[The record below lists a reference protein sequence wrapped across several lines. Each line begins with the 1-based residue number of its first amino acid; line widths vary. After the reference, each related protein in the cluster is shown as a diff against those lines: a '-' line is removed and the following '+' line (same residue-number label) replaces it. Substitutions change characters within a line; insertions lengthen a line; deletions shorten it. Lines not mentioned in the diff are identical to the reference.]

1 MLSKSGQETMMEWP
15 EVVREFAGEWPEV
28 ECRFADKNDVASSDS
43 ETSETNR
50 GVELPVL
57 SPAVKD
63 KYDAF
68 WRSIRSSVD
77 PQYGDT
83 ALQVKDNQACVA
95 FSKAG

>member
-28 ECRFADKNDVASSDS
+28 VSQFADKSDITSSDS
-43 ETSETNR
+43 EKSETNR

-77 PQYGDT
+77 PQDGDT
-83 ALQVKDNQACVA
+83 ALQVSDNQASVA
-95 FSKAG
+95 LSGAV